1 MCGGHFVRL
10 DASILQLLV
19 VLYQIDLGKRNCKLS
34 TMEIFKKPSH
44 AQKIHPHPSVCWRVT
59 AHLLVHRNIKS
70 QSPWIV
76 TDTCLLKGVEDPCQL
91 LLLVL
96 PPHIQ
101 ILVNV
106 FLTSTRDLV
115 SQPARTPEKH
125 EGSCHSWGLGD
136 LQVFAG
142 KPWESFVIQYTM
154 IKLFSRTSCWAT
166 VFLKVAKYSA
176 SNSCK
181 MCCIKCFC

>member
-19 VLYQIDLGKRNCKLS
+19 VLYQINLGVGNHGLVLFAARLRVSFFLAQFIS
-34 TMEIFKKPSH
+34 TAIQNVKWKVKKPSH
-44 AQKIHPHPSVCWRVT
+44 ARKTHPHPSVCWRVT

-76 TDTCLLKGVEDPCQL
+76 TDTCLLKGVEDPRQL

-96 PPHIQ
+96 TPHIQ

-142 KPWESFVIQYTM
+142 KPWESFVIQ
-154 IKLFSRTSCWAT
+154 
-166 VFLKVAKYSA
+166 
-176 SNSCK
+176 
-181 MCCIKCFC
+181 